1 MVAAGGALAP
11 VLPAWYPLLV
21 EHGTDPMRTLIAA
34 GAGLRSTEHA
44 CVQILARPAAAGR
57 VRAVRRAAVAL
68 RTGGSP
74 TGGALDPL
82 VWLRAGLDTLMM
94 LLGAGGTRS
103 TGHRAGGDPV
113 RERDARPALDKAIG
127 PRRSRSATRSPHR
140 RPPASTATSWPAASA

>member
-1 MVAAGGALAP
+1 
-11 VLPAWYPLLV
+11 
-21 EHGTDPMRTLIAA
+21 MRTLIAA